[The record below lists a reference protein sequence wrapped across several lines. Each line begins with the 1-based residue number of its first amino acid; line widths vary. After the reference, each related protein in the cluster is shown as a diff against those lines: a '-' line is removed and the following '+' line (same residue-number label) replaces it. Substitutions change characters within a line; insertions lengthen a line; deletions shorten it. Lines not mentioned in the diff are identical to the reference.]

1 MNAQQQINAW
11 FQTFDHRFQ
20 VAVPNIIAETA
31 TEYFQEAFNKQ
42 AWNNVSWQAL
52 NKNYESK
59 KTRGRGRILTAS
71 GILQRSIRP
80 TVVSASRIV
89 ISAGNSKTPY
99 ARAHN
104 EGLKITGTRR
114 IRNYTN
120 KNFMGKGKPVK
131 IKAHT
136 RRVNYQMPKRQFMGH
151 SIYLNTIL
159 IDRLTLTFNKK

>member
-59 KTRGRGRILTAS
+59 KTRDVGAS
-71 GILQRSIRP
+71 
-80 TVVSASRIV
+80 
-89 ISAGNSKTPY
+89 
-99 ARAHN
+99 
-104 EGLKITGTRR
+104 
-114 IRNYTN
+114 
-120 KNFMGKGKPVK
+120 
-131 IKAHT
+131 
-136 RRVNYQMPKRQFMGH
+136 
-151 SIYLNTIL
+151 
-159 IDRLTLTFNKK
+159 